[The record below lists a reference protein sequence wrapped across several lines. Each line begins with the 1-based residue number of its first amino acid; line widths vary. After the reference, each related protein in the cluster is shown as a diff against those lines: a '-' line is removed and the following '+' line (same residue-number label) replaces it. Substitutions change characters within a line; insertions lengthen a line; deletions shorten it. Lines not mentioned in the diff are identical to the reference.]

1 MESLPALRLFRA
13 IADLGSFAAAAR
25 SIGLSPAGASK
36 AIAELEADL
45 GTRLFN
51 RTTRR
56 LNLTEAGSLYLEQVR
71 RALGELEEA
80 RDQLANLNAE
90 PTGLLRVSAPMTSS
104 LVLLTERIP
113 EFLCQYPKVSLDLD
127 LNDRRVDL
135 VRDGFDLA
143 LRGGHRLEDGNLMSR
158 KIGALCHVLCAAPV
172 YLERCGV
179 PQVPE
184 DLAQH
189 ECIRFSLSGHAHEW
203 TFLRNDQTVRQRIT
217 GRYQVA
223 SSLAVRDA
231 LRAGFGLSLIPRAY
245 VAEDLANGRLVQ
257 LLQGWTT
264 PDVTV
269 YALYPSRRH
278 LPPKVRAFIE
288 FATGVLRGHT
298 GTALPQDPAPDHQLQ
313 SLQLTYQQD

>member
-1 MESLPALRLFRA
+1 MESLHTLRLFRA

-36 AIAELEADL
+36 AIAELETEL

-56 LNLTEAGSLYLEQVR
+56 LHLTEAGSLYLEQVR
-71 RALGELEEA
+71 RALAELEEA
-80 RDQLANLNAE
+80 RGQLANLNGE
-90 PTGLLRVSAPMTSS
+90 PSGLLRVSAPMTSS
-104 LVLLTERIP
+104 LVLLTEHIP
-113 EFLCQYPKVSLDLD
+113 DFLSQYPKVSLDLD

-135 VRDGFDLA
+135 IRDGYDLA
-143 LRGGHRLEDGNLMSR
+143 LRGGLRLEDGNLMSR
-158 KIGALCHVLCAAPV
+158 RIGALCHVVCAAPS
-172 YLERCGV
+172 YLQRHGV
-179 PQVPE
+179 PLTPE
-184 DLAQH
+184 DLAGH

-203 TFLRNDQTVRQRIT
+203 TFLRNGQTVSQRIT

-245 VAEDLANGRLVQ
+245 VAEDLASGRLVQ
-257 LLQGWTT
+257 LFQGWTT
-264 PDVTV
+264 PDVAV
-269 YALYPSRRH
+269 YALYPSRKH

-288 FATGVLRGHT
+288 FAAEALKGHT
-298 GTALPQDPAPDHQLQ
+298 GTAAPQ
-313 SLQLTYQQD
+313 

>member
-1 MESLPALRLFRA
+1 MESLATLRLFRA

-25 SIGLSPAGASK
+25 SVGLSPAGASK
-36 AIAELEADL
+36 AISELEADL
-45 GTRLFN
+45 GTRLIN

-56 LNLTEAGSLYLEQVR
+56 LHLTEAGSLYLEQVR

-80 RDQLANLNAE
+80 RDQLASLNAE
-90 PTGLLRVSAPMTSS
+90 PSGLLRVSAPMTSS

-113 EFLCQYPKVSLDLD
+113 EFLDRHPRISLDLD

-135 VRDGFDLA
+135 VRDGYDLA
-143 LRGGHRLEDGNLMSR
+143 LRGGLKLEDTGLISR
-158 KIGALCHVLCAAPV
+158 RIGALCHVVCAAPA
-172 YLERCGV
+172 YLARRGT

-184 DLAQH
+184 ELAGH
-189 ECIRFSLSGHAHEW
+189 ECVRFSLSGHADEW
-203 TFLRNDQTVRQRIT
+203 VFERDSRVVRQRVT

-245 VAEDLANGRLVQ
+245 VADDLAAGRLVQ
-257 LLQGWTT
+257 LLEGWST

-269 YALYPSRRH
+269 HALYPSRRH
-278 LPPKVRAFIE
+278 VPPKVRAFID
-288 FATGVLRGHT
+288 FAVDVLHEHRGT
-298 GTALPQDPAPDHQLQ
+298 RR
-313 SLQLTYQQD
+313 